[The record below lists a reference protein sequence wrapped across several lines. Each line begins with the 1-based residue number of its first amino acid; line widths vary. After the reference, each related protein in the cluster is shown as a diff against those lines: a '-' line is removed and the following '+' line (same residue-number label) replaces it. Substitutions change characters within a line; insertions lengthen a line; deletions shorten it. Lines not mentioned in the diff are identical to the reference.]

1 MRNKFKFNVLLILLI
16 SLGACSEV
24 SDEAMKAG
32 FKSDTDYYNHLEE
45 LRIKRDESFKEKIL
59 YAANINAFDTDSSY
73 ELAVDKLEKNL
84 RKYRSQDGSNYKLL
98 FASSKILS
106 LNDEF
111 NDYTRDKS
119 KNQKEAYDCIKNVGD
134 EPLKNEGFIYEYK
147 KAAYDVGIML
157 CRLAISSYGVSQ
169 EFTASHTASRKL
181 ANSDSVVTS
190 KEEAEMLFNK
200 FLLKE
205 LNENQ

>member
-1 MRNKFKFNVLLILLI
+1 MKNKNRFFLFLLLLLII
-16 SLGACSEV
+16 TACSEV
-24 SDEAMKAG
+24 SDEALEAG
-32 FKSDTDYYNHLEE
+32 FKSDIDYYNHLEV

-111 NDYTRDKS
+111 NDYTSDKS

-134 EPLKNEGFIYEYK
+134 EPLENEGIIYEYK

-157 CRLAISSYGVSQ
+157 CRIAINEYGVSQ
-169 EFTASHTASRKL
+169 EFIASHTASRKL
-181 ANSDSVVTS
+181 ANSDSLITN

>member
-1 MRNKFKFNVLLILLI
+1 LRNKFKFNLLLILLI
-16 SLGACSEV
+16 SLGGCSEV

-111 NDYTRDKS
+111 NDYISDKS

-134 EPLKNEGFIYEYK
+134 EPLENEGFSYEYK
-147 KAAYDVGIML
+147 KAAYDIGIML
-157 CRLAISSYGVSQ
+157 CRIAISSNGVSQ
-169 EFTASHTASRKL
+169 EFKASHTASRKL

-205 LNENQ
+205 LSENQ

>member
-1 MRNKFKFNVLLILLI
+1 MRNKFKFNLLLILLI
-16 SLGACSEV
+16 SLGGCSEV

-111 NDYTRDKS
+111 NDYISDKS

-134 EPLKNEGFIYEYK
+134 EPLENEGFSYEYK
-147 KAAYDVGIML
+147 KAAYDIGIML
-157 CRLAISSYGVSQ
+157 CRIAISSNGVSQ
-169 EFTASHTASRKL
+169 EFKASHTASRKL

-205 LNENQ
+205 LSENQ

>member
-1 MRNKFKFNVLLILLI
+1 MFN
-16 SLGACSEV
+16 
-24 SDEAMKAG
+24 
-32 FKSDTDYYNHLEE
+32 
-45 LRIKRDESFKEKIL
+45 
-59 YAANINAFDTDSSY
+59 
-73 ELAVDKLEKNL
+73 
-84 RKYRSQDGSNYKLL
+84 LL

-134 EPLKNEGFIYEYK
+134 EPLKNEGIIYEYK
-147 KAAYDVGIML
+147 KAAYDVGIVL
-157 CRLAISSYGVSQ
+157 CRIAISSYGVSQ
-169 EFTASHTASRKL
+169 EFTASHIASRKL